1 MKARPKEHKFL
12 RAIGRFLPY
21 LLSAVLIFGVAKIG
35 SDSKNTAGATSL
47 NMNTMAANDYSIS
60 ADQLSEL
67 YVVASISDS
76 LNLASVDSVSSN
88 YVAAS
93 VLKEVAQTNTD
104 KIEKPGFVS
113 VVVSRG
119 VDNYI
124 VSEGDTM
131 ASIAAKYGVT
141 TDQIRWSNGLKTTDV
156 VVGTKLDIPKTAGI
170 VYTVKNG
177 DTVESLASRYGS
189 DADRIVAYNDLE
201 QSGLSADMRIVL
213 PNGALPLTER
223 PEYVPVSNYGYRGD
237 TAERQGMHVVYDNVV
252 RSGTNRMVWGQCTYY
267 AWWWRESSPYS
278 LGALPPALTGDAK
291 YWARNASALGLRV
304 DNTPEVG
311 AVFQTTAG
319 WYGHVGVVLAVN
331 SDGSILVR
339 EMNYGYRSNVI
350 SESTIPASA
359 VGNFSY
365 IH

>member
-12 RAIGRFLPY
+12 HAIGRFFPY
-21 LLSAVLIFGVAKIG
+21 LLCAVLIFGVAKIG
-35 SDSKNTAGATSL
+35 SDSKNAAGAASL

-67 YVVASISDS
+67 YVVASISNS
-76 LNLASVDSVSSN
+76 LNLASVDAVSSN

-113 VVVSRG
+113 MAVSRG
-119 VDNYI
+119 VETYI
-124 VSEGDTM
+124 VSDGDSM
-131 ASIAAKYGVT
+131 ATIAGKYGVT

-156 VVGTKLDIPKTAGI
+156 TVGQALTIPKTAGI
-170 VYTVKNG
+170 VYTVKSG
-177 DTVESLASRYGS
+177 DTPETLASRYGS
-189 DADRIVAYNDLE
+189 DAERIVAYNDLE
-201 QSGLSADMRIVL
+201 KSGLTDGMQIVL
-213 PNGALPLTER
+213 PNGSLPLTER
-223 PEYVPVSNYGYRGD
+223 PEYVPVTTYTYMGSTSD
-237 TAERQGMHVVYDNVV
+237 RQDMRIVYENVT
-252 RSGTNRMVWGQCTYY
+252 RSATNRMVWGQCTYY
-267 AWWWRESSPYS
+267 AWWWREASPYS
-278 LGALPPALTGDAK
+278 LGALPSALTGDAK
-291 YWARNASALGLRV
+291 YWARNASALGMRV

-331 SDGSILVR
+331 LDGSIVVR

-350 SESTIPASA
+350 SEATIPANV
-359 VGNFSY
+359 VGNFNY

>member
-1 MKARPKEHKFL
+1 M

-21 LLSAVLIFGVAKIG
+21 FFSAVLIFAVAKIG
-35 SDSKNTAGATSL
+35 TDSKNSTSATSL
-47 NMNTMAANDYSIS
+47 NMSAMTANDYSIS

-67 YVVASISDS
+67 YVVASISSS
-76 LNLASVDSVSSN
+76 LNLASVDTVSGN

-93 VLKEVAQTNTD
+93 VLKEVAQTNVD

-113 VVVSRG
+113 MTVSRG
-119 VDNYI
+119 VETYI
-124 VSEGDTM
+124 VSEGETM
-131 ASIAAKYGVT
+131 ATIASKYGIT

-156 VVGTKLDIPKTAGI
+156 SVGQALTIPKTAGI
-170 VYTVKNG
+170 VYTVKSG
-177 DTVESLASRYGS
+177 DTADSLASRYGS
-189 DADRIVAYNDLE
+189 DAERIIAYNDLE
-201 QSGLSADMRIVL
+201 GKGLTDGMQIVL
-213 PNGALPLTER
+213 PNGYLPLTER
-223 PEYVPVSNYGYRGD
+223 PEYVPVTTYTYSGVSSD
-237 TAERQGMHVVYDNVV
+237 RQNMRVVYENVY

-278 LGALPPALTGDAK
+278 LGPLPTALTGDAK
-291 YWARNASALGLRV
+291 YWARNVSALGVRV

-331 SDGSILVR
+331 DDGSILVR
-339 EMNYGYRSNVI
+339 EMNYGYRVNVI
-350 SESTIPASA
+350 TESTIPAHA
-359 VGNFSY
+359 VGSFNY